1 MFGLPLSEEVDFSVV
16 VQARCRIY
24 FPSVV
29 RWQYK
34 LDCSEVFM
42 VYLVLA
48 DPFEGEVSF
57 LGRLSRDG
65 RLTIPEVYVI
75 SLLRQAKAA
84 LGEYAKKSEV
94 AALERGLVGLLGWVT
109 LKPAKK

>member
-1 MFGLPLSEEVDFSVV
+1 MPLTEEVDFSVV
-16 VQARCRIY
+16 VQARSRIY
-24 FPSVV
+24 LPSVV

-34 LDCSEVFM
+34 LDSNEVFM
-42 VYLVLA
+42 INLVLA
-48 DPFEGEVSF
+48 DPIEGEVSF
-57 LGRLSRDG
+57 LGRLGRDG

-75 SLLRQAKAA
+75 SLLRQAKDA

-94 AALERGLVGLLGWVT
+94 AALERGLVGLLVWVT